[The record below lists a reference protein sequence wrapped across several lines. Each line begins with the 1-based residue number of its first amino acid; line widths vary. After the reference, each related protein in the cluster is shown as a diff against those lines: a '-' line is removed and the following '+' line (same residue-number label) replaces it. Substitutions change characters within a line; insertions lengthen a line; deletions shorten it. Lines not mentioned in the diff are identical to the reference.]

1 MPVPGPLEKTEKR
14 VFVTFSLFRKTR
26 FFIDGG
32 RHAFFYKKYF
42 IKINFHVMK
51 KKVAGTPPTPKG

>member
-26 FFIDGG
+26 FFIDGDLDT
-32 RHAFFYKKYF
+32 FFYKKIFY
-42 IKINFHVMK
+42 K
-51 KKVAGTPPTPKG
+51 K

>member
-14 VFVTFSLFRKTR
+14 VFVTFSLFGKTR

-32 RHAFFYKKYF
+32 RHAFFIKKIY
-42 IKINFHVMK
+42 K
-51 KKVAGTPPTPKG
+51 KKVTRH